1 MIDFEIRARDGFARL
16 GRFSTPHGTLETP
29 ALLPVVHPDPRR
41 QVIPPQEIAARF
53 GLRGIIT
60 SSYIAWRSPVL
71 RERAEAGGIHDLLEF
86 RGPVFTDS
94 GAFQQHTYGH
104 VEVLPD
110 EILAFQERIGS
121 DIATVLDVFVEPD
134 APIEE
139 ARRGVEETLARAS
152 RARATR
158 HGLLAVPV
166 QGGNF
171 AELRR
176 RSATEASPLADVL
189 AVGGVVPLLEQYRFA
204 ELGRLLLA
212 ARPGLAPEKALH
224 LFGTGHPLMFAFA
237 ALFGVDLF
245 DSAAYHKF
253 ARRGHL
259 LFPEGTVAL
268 DEVRE
273 AFCPC
278 ALCEAIPLT
287 ALSGLPQTQREP
299 AIARHNLLMS
309 AVEVRRVR
317 QAIRD
322 GTLWEL
328 AERRAAAHPAL
339 VAGLRATVEGGS
351 VFFPVEPESRHTFR
365 ATLPTSAERPAVA
378 WFRERVQRWQRGKG
392 PFEPHAPVPLTPPYL
407 VAIPAFRA
415 DGTPRC
421 WAVESPAGAV
431 PIELTELYPIGC
443 WVGADEFDRPAQPAG
458 QPAGVPAAAAVEG
471 LREGTW
477 VATWTARHVS
487 GLLDWLYP
495 EASAA
500 LAAHGLRGL
509 RSRRTGRL
517 REIAWGNRAAFRIG
531 DDGIPRPTWIGA
543 QLLHQ
548 VLPSPG
554 GRVIATDDAAP
565 FVSAG
570 RSLFVKFVAGVD
582 PGLRVGASAL
592 VVDRNDRLLA
602 AGRTE
607 LAPHEMGRL
616 TRGVAVAITTHA
628 RAPSPEAFEELAD
641 VAPSKS

>member
-41 QVIPPQEIAARF
+41 QVIPPREIAARF
-53 GLRGIIT
+53 GLRGLIT
-60 SSYIAWRSPVL
+60 SAYIAWRSPAL
-71 RERAEAGGIHDLLEF
+71 RERLETGGIHDLLDF
-86 RGPVFTDS
+86 SGPVFTDS
-94 GAFQQHTYGH
+94 GAFQQHSYGR
-104 VEVLPD
+104 VEVRPED
-110 EILAFQERIGS
+110 ILAFQERIGS
-121 DIATVLDVFVEPD
+121 DIATVLDVFVEPE

-139 ARRGVEETLARAS
+139 ARRGVEETLARA
-152 RARATR
+152 RGARPMR
-158 HGLLAVPV
+158 PGLLAVPV
-166 QGGNF
+166 QGANF
-171 AELRR
+171 PELRL

-204 ELGRLLLA
+204 DLARLLLA
-212 ARPGLAPEKALH
+212 ARPGLAPEKVLH
-224 LFGTGHPLMFAFA
+224 LFGTGHPLVFAFA

-253 ARRGHL
+253 ARRGQL

-278 ALCEAIPLT
+278 ALCEATPLPT
-287 ALSGLPQTQREP
+287 LSGLPPIQREA

-339 VAGLRATVEGGS
+339 VAGLQATVEGAS
-351 VFFPVEPESRHTFR
+351 VFFPVEPESRRTFR
-365 ATLPTSAERPAVA
+365 ATLATSPERPAVA
-378 WFRERVQRWQRGKG
+378 RFRKRLEQWQRGKG
-392 PFEPHAPVPLTPPYL
+392 PFESHSAVPLTPLYL
-407 VAIPAFRA
+407 SAIPALRP
-415 DGTPRC
+415 DGTPWY
-421 WAVESPAGAV
+421 WAVESPAGPV

-443 WVGADEFDRPAQPAG
+443 WVGADEFDRPATSP
-458 QPAGVPAAAAVEG
+458 GVPEAESAAPTTDAVGEDHS
-471 LREGTW
+471 
-477 VATWTARHVS
+477 VATWTARHVG
-487 GLLDWLYP
+487 GLLEWAYP
-495 EASAA
+495 AASEALGAY
-500 LAAHGLRGL
+500 GLRGL

-517 REIAWGNRAAFRIG
+517 REIALANRAAFRIG
-531 DDGIPRPTWIGA
+531 DDGVPRPTWVGA
-543 QLLHQ
+543 QLLHP

-570 RSLFVKFVAGVD
+570 RSLFVKFVASVD
-582 PGLRVGASAL
+582 PGLLVGASVL
-592 VVDRNDRLLA
+592 VVDRDDQLLA
-602 AGRTE
+602 VGRME

-616 TRGVAVAITTHA
+616 SRGVAVAITTHA
-628 RAPSPEAFEELAD
+628 RHPTAEASEEVDEAAP
-641 VAPSKS
+641 